1 MVACPGHSECYGLP
15 PRELPKRMCPKV
27 ESEAGEE
34 ESPDKW
40 ASVSKQEKQLLIDC
54 LSAIIR

>member
-1 MVACPGHSECYGLP
+1 MGACPGHSECYGLP
-15 PRELPKRMCPKV
+15 PRELPKRCPKV
-27 ESEAGEE
+27 ASEAGEE